1 MMRRMFVI
9 TVLAVMTFPLLNSP
23 ALAHHGNSSWSPTEI
38 MQKGTV
44 VSFTWRNPH
53 VLVVWNVKDDSGN
66 TVEWTG
72 ELASPESSMAQ
83 GGMTKDS
90 LKPGDEV
97 IMYIRPAKSGVH
109 NSNIDQ
115 IKRADGTVVVNRLSQ

>member
-1 MMRRMFVI
+1 MMRRIFVI
-9 TVLAVMTFPLLNSP
+9 AVLAVMTCSLLSSP

-38 MQKGTV
+38 TQKGTV
-44 VSFTWRNPH
+44 VSFSWRNPH

-66 TVEWTG
+66 VVEWTG

-97 IMYIRPAKSGVH
+97 VMYIRPAKSGAH
-109 NSNIDQ
+109 NCNIDQ
-115 IKRADGTVVVNRLSQ
+115 IKRPDGTVVVNRLSQ